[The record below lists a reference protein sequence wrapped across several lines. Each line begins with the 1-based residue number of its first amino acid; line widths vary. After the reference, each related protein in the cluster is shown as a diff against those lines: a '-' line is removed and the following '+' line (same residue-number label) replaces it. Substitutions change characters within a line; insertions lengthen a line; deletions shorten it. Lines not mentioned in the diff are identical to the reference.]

1 MEDEY
6 RPITTHVA
14 VRILNER
21 LGGKFSSTDLL
32 TGCTLV
38 PTDLLW
44 AEINDKTKTIQFE
57 DRMEGVWRVDVNGNK
72 RRRWVWSDEWTDWV
86 DD

>member
-1 MEDEY
+1 MDDGY
-6 RPITTHVA
+6 KPISNTTA

-21 LGGKFSSTDLL
+21 I
-32 TGCTLV
+32 GCTLS
-38 PTDLLW
+38 PADLLW

-57 DRMEGVWRVDVNGNK
+57 DRMEGVWRVDVSGKK